1 VTTSKIAA
9 GSGSW
14 VQWNPASV
22 GEDVPL
28 AESIDL
34 VHELFEDPTVR
45 VLDTANN
52 YGFGASE
59 ERIGMAIREYGIVPD
74 GFTIQT
80 KADRDMTTGDFS
92 GARVRRSLDESRT
105 RLGFDRLPVVY
116 LHDPENISWE
126 QAFAAD
132 GPVAA
137 LVAAREAGIIGTL
150 GVAGGPSDLMR
161 RYLDTGLFEALITHN
176 RYTLADRSADRLLDH
191 AHALGVHVTNASPY
205 GGGFLTAWPP
215 PTERY
220 AYGPAAPSVRRTA
233 EQAAALCTA
242 AGVPLIAAALAFS
255 TEDPRIDRT
264 IIGMRTVDDLR
275 ATRELLEV
283 TLDDELLD
291 ALRGLDSDPQ
301 GWQDPPADRPSA
313 APQPRM
319 ATPRRQ

>member
-1 VTTSKIAA
+1 MTTSKIAA

-14 VQWNPASV
+14 VRWNPASV
-22 GEDVPL
+22 GDDVPL

-34 VHELFEDPTVR
+34 VHELFEDPVVR

-59 ERIGMAIREYGIVPD
+59 ERIGMAIREYGFVPD
-74 GFTIQT
+74 GFVIQT

-116 LHDPENISWE
+116 LHDPENITWE
-126 QAFAAD
+126 QAFAVD

-137 LVAAREAGIIGTL
+137 LVAAREAEIIGTL

-161 RYLDTGLFEALITHN
+161 RYLDTGHFEALITHN
-176 RYTLADRSADRLLDH
+176 RYTVVDRSADRLLDH

-205 GGGFLTAWPP
+205 GGGFLTDWPP

-220 AYGPAAPSVRRTA
+220 AYGPAGPSVRRTA
-233 EQAAALCTA
+233 ATAARLCA
-242 AGVPLIAAALAFS
+242 DAGVPLIAASLAFS
-255 TEDPRIDRT
+255 TEDPRIDST
-264 IIGMRTVDDLR
+264 IIGMRTTRDLA
-275 ATRELLEV
+275 ATHELLATPV
-283 TLDDELLD
+283 APELRD
-291 ALRGLDSDPQ
+291 ALRALQSDPRE
-301 GWQDPPADRPSA
+301 WQDAVDA
-313 APQPRM
+313 
-319 ATPRRQ
+319 